1 VKEMSEIALKSVLLD
16 FVKFTRNNRVEVIK
30 KDPPQWVID
39 EVEEYNKDC
48 IAQEKLAEKGI
59 FED

>member
-1 VKEMSEIALKSVLLD
+1 MSEITLKSVLLG
-16 FVKFTRNNRVEVIK
+16 FVKFTGNNKVEIIK

>member
-1 VKEMSEIALKSVLLD
+1 MSEITLKSVLLG
-16 FVKFTRNNRVEVIK
+16 FVKFTGNKKVEIIK

-48 IAQEKLAEKGI
+48 IAQEKLAKKGI

>member
-1 VKEMSEIALKSVLLD
+1 MSEITLKSVLLG
-16 FVKFTRNNRVEVIK
+16 FVKFTGNNKVEIIK

-48 IAQEKLAEKGI
+48 ITQEKLAKKGI

>member
-1 VKEMSEIALKSVLLD
+1 M
-16 FVKFTRNNRVEVIK
+16 EVIK

-48 IAQEKLAEKGI
+48 IAQEKLAEKGNI
-59 FED
+59 WRLTKNQKHLAKN

>member
-1 VKEMSEIALKSVLLD
+1 MG

>member
-1 VKEMSEIALKSVLLD
+1 MSEITLKSVLLG
-16 FVKFTRNNRVEVIK
+16 FVKFTGNNKVEIIK

-48 IAQEKLAEKGI
+48 IAQKKLAKKGI